1 MFTKS
6 KLSASVERFFLPGFQ
21 SNIKRDDARERT
33 NKTGRCVALC
43 RAKSHL
49 EDERGWRSESGQR
62 DCLLN
67 LIT

>member
-33 NKTGRCVALC
+33 NKTSRCVALC

-49 EDERGWRSESGQR
+49 KDEGGRSESGRR

>member
-49 EDERGWRSESGQR
+49 EDEGGGANP
-62 DCLLN
+62 DGGIAY
-67 LIT
+67 LI